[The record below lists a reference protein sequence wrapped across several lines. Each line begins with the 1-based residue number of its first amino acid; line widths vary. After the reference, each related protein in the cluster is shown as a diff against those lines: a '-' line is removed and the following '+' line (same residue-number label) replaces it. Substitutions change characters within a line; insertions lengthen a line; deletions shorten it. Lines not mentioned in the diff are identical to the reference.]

1 MITEAIKR
9 IIKFG
14 FEELNVVRVEAHCDE
29 NNIGSYKAMEIAGM
43 IYEGLLRNKVF
54 MKNKF
59 LNVKF
64 YSILKEEILK

>member
-1 MITEAIKR
+1 
-9 IIKFG
+9 
-14 FEELNVVRVEAHCDE
+14 
-29 NNIGSYKAMEIAGM
+29 MEKAGM